1 MSLTQRFK
9 NYINQH
15 YLFNS
20 KDKLLI
26 AVSGGIDSI
35 VLCELC
41 KQCGYDFTIAH
52 CNFHLRG
59 EESNRD
65 EQFVRDLGKRYNI
78 GVLVKRF
85 ATEEYAKQHK
95 VSIQVAARE
104 LRYAWFNE
112 LLTTDSGLPTPDYLL
127 TAHHLDDNIETMLM
141 NFFKGTGI
149 SGLRGIVPKHGK
161 IIRPLL
167 FAKKEELETFAKEN
181 KLGWVEDSSNLSDK
195 YSRNYIRHQVI
206 PLIQKIY
213 PEAETNLATNIQRF
227 SEIEEL
233 YTQAIA
239 LHKKKLIE
247 QKGNEFHI
255 PVLKLKKTTPLQTVI
270 YEIVKDFGFHASQ
283 VNEIVDLLESE
294 TGKYIPSL
302 SHRIIKNRNW
312 LIIAPVVTTEAGTI
326 LIEDGTKVVEF
337 APDSNQI
344 CSLQFDYI
352 AVRDCQLPTASSV
365 ALLDVKE
372 IKFPLILRQWKQ
384 GDYFYPLGMKKKKKL
399 ARFFIDL
406 KLSKTD
412 KEKAW
417 VLEMNRKIIWVIGY
431 RIDERFKVTDKTER
445 GIKISF
451 NGQPV

>member
-112 LLTTDSGLPTPDYLL
+112 LLTTDSGFPTPDYLL
-127 TAHHLDDNIETMLM
+127 TGHHLNDNIETMLM

-239 LHKKKLIE
+239 LHKKKNETLRSKKALEIY
-247 QKGNEFHI
+247 KRVSGGNRD
-255 PVLKLKKTTPLQTVI
+255 L
-270 YEIVKDFGFHASQ
+270 VK
-283 VNEIVDLLESE
+283 N
-294 TGKYIPSL
+294 
-302 SHRIIKNRNW
+302 
-312 LIIAPVVTTEAGTI
+312 
-326 LIEDGTKVVEF
+326 
-337 APDSNQI
+337 
-344 CSLQFDYI
+344 
-352 AVRDCQLPTASSV
+352 
-365 ALLDVKE
+365 
-372 IKFPLILRQWKQ
+372 
-384 GDYFYPLGMKKKKKL
+384 L
-399 ARFFIDL
+399 A
-406 KLSKTD
+406 
-412 KEKAW
+412 
-417 VLEMNRKIIWVIGY
+417 
-431 RIDERFKVTDKTER
+431 
-445 GIKISF
+445 
-451 NGQPV
+451 